1 VGLFFLTITKGYLFA
16 FPGINPKSIQF
27 FYVRPYVKF
36 LFRHLSYIT
45 LKTEPMHIVRQLLLP
60 QLAVLLLF
68 AACNNRA
75 AQPQADKLAAL
86 DRNVDLQKIETAKQE
101 EAVNTTDTSASVSDN
116 LQLPAPPAANAP
128 PKQDWDKKI
137 IKTATLT
144 LEVKNYQ
151 AFNDLLHTGVRE
163 TGGYISQEEQ
173 NQSDYKIENIITIK
187 VPVDQFD
194 NALARL
200 IPTKEKLVEKKITS
214 EDVTTE
220 VVDTKSRIQSK
231 KMVRERYLELLKQAK
246 NMKEIL
252 AVQSEIN
259 GIQEEEESAAGR
271 MQYLSHASSWSTI
284 HLTYYQVLNA
294 SAGETTPSPSFGTKV
309 LDSFVT
315 GLKWLGELLVTLV
328 AIWPLWVGII
338 TAWFL
343 IKRYRALLTKKS
355 Q

>member
-1 VGLFFLTITKGYLFA
+1 
-16 FPGINPKSIQF
+16 
-27 FYVRPYVKF
+27 
-36 LFRHLSYIT
+36 
-45 LKTEPMHIVRQLLLP
+45 MHIVRQLLLP

-68 AACNNRA
+68 AACNNPA
-75 AQPQADKLAAL
+75 AEKTVAGKAL
-86 DRNVDLQKIETAKQE
+86 NNYKGNTGTLKQE
-101 EAVNTTDTSASVSDN
+101 ESLVATDSAAYAGND
-116 LQLPAPPAANAP
+116 QQPPAPPAVNAP

-144 LEVKNYQ
+144 LEVKNYS
-151 AFNDLLHTGVRE
+151 AFNELLHTGIKE

-173 NQSDYKIENIITIK
+173 NQSDYKIENVITIK

-200 IPTKEKLVEKKITS
+200 IPAKEKLVEKKITS

-220 VVDTKSRIQSK
+220 VVDTKSRMQSK
-231 KMVRERYLELLKQAK
+231 KMVRERYLDLLKQAK

-252 AVQSEIN
+252 EVQSEID
-259 GIQEEEESAAGR
+259 GIQVEEESAAGR

-294 SAGETTPSPSFGTKV
+294 SANETPPSPSFGTRV
-309 LDSFVT
+309 LDSFAT

-328 AIWPLWVGII
+328 AIWPLWAGLIA
-338 TAWFL
+338 AWFV

-355 Q
+355 